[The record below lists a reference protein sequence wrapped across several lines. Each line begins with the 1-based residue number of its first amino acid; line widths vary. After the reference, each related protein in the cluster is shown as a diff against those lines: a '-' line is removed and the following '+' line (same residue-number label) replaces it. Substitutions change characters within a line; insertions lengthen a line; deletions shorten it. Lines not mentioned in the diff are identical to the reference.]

1 MKFST
6 IIYLSSAVLL
16 ATCAN
21 AFTVTPAV
29 PRASALAS
37 SVPET
42 EETFFVDDATAANA
56 DAPQSL
62 VVSEEQVEKPKPVK
76 KAPKK
81 PAGGHGKGGLFAPVV
96 RLAKRILGIE
106 RLNKV
111 RGKVIGVHSDVIK
124 DFVNTSDS
132 KIGQFTLEFLFDLAD
147 TDKNGQ
153 IDEAEFRDALKRLG
167 FNHLKEKQITGIFA
181 RADKDGNGTLDL
193 EEFKAEAPKTLKT
206 NLIKLAKS
214 NGGELGFLA

>member
-16 ATCAN
+16 ATCSN
-21 AFTVTPAV
+21 AFTVTQVV
-29 PRASALAS
+29 PRATALAS

-42 EETFFVDDATAANA
+42 EETFFVDEATAADA

-96 RLAKRILGIE
+96 RLAKRILGE
-106 RLNKV
+106 RFIKV
-111 RGKVIGVHSDVIK
+111 RGKVIGVHSGVIK
-124 DFVNTSDS
+124 DFVDTSDS
-132 KIGQFTLEFLFDLAD
+132 KIGQFALEFLFDLAD

-167 FNHLKEKQITGIFA
+167 FNHLREKQITGIFA

-193 EEFKAEAPKTLKT
+193 EEFKAEAPNTLKT

-214 NGGELGFLA
+214 NGDELGFLA